1 MRRLHSQF
9 YLAILAALAV
19 FVVVAGGLFWA
30 FAGEWH
36 SERSSV
42 TTAVELA
49 QALLPPASASAAEQ
63 QQSLDE
69 LERRLRIELALYDR
83 EGQLL
88 AATPSAPRPAPR
100 ELANEGWTL
109 VHGAGRVAILP
120 LDDGRRLVVRPR
132 HPPDLHAHM
141 LIALGV
147 AIVLAFALGA
157 YPIARRLTG
166 RLERLQSGV
175 EQLGQ
180 GALATRVPVEGRDEV
195 AALARSFNRSAERIE
210 ELVKSYKLLL
220 ANCSH
225 ELRTPLARIRLG
237 LERLA
242 ADPDDPIR
250 AELTRSVAELATL
263 IDEMLLASR
272 LDALR
277 TLERAEEVDLL
288 AVAAEEAAHFDRS
301 VEGQPIV
308 VHGDPGLLRRMIRN
322 LLANA
327 ERHGGGAS
335 RIHVDVD
342 ASGMARLLVED
353 RGPGVAE
360 GDRERIFEPFVR
372 GRSAGSAP
380 DGVGLG
386 LAIVRQIARAH
397 GGEASYAPAE
407 AGGSRFTVTL
417 PATR

>member
-1 MRRLHSQF
+1 
-9 YLAILAALAV
+9 
-19 FVVVAGGLFWA
+19 
-30 FAGEWH
+30 
-36 SERSSV
+36 
-42 TTAVELA
+42 
-49 QALLPPASASAAEQ
+49 
-63 QQSLDE
+63 
-69 LERRLRIELALYDR
+69 
-83 EGQLL
+83 
-88 AATPSAPRPAPR
+88 
-100 ELANEGWTL
+100 
-109 VHGAGRVAILP
+109 
-120 LDDGRRLVVRPR
+120 VRPR
-132 HPPDLHAHM
+132 HPPERLHAHM
-141 LIALGV
+141 LIV
-147 AIVLAFALGA
+147 PIAIVLAFALGA

-175 EQLGQ
+175 DQLGQ
-180 GALATRVPVEGRDEV
+180 GELATRVAVEGHDEV

-250 AELTRSVAELATL
+250 AELTRSVAELDAL
-263 IDEMLLASR
+263 IEEMLLASR

-288 AVAAEEAAHFDRS
+288 AVAAEEASHFDRS

-308 VHGDPGLLRRMIRN
+308 VHGDQGLLRRMIRN
-322 LLANA
+322 LIANA

-342 ASGMARLLVED
+342 EGGTARLVVED

-360 GDRERIFEPFVR
+360 GDRDRIFEPFYR
-372 GRSAGSAP
+372 GRASGSTL
-380 DGVGLG
+380 DGSGLG
-386 LAIVRQIARAH
+386 LAIVRQITRAH
-397 GGEASYAPAE
+397 GGEISYAPAE
-407 AGGSRFTVTL
+407 SGGSRFTVTL
-417 PATR
+417 PLGRPRPRATPPAT